1 MGALDGRTALV
12 AGASSG
18 IGLATAL
25 MFAEAGA
32 KVHAAARRA
41 DVIAEAAGD
50 QLVAHA
56 LDVTDRDSVS
66 QLAQRLIGEGPLHAL
81 VVAAGINIKR
91 RRLEQVEPEDWDRVL
106 AVNLTAAHR
115 TMKRALGAMVS
126 ARFGRIVNISTISAA
141 QPMPGQAAYAASKA
155 GLEALTR
162 TAAVETAHRGITVNA
177 IAPGLVDT
185 DFIADVPDDWARM
198 LPPRRTARPGE
209 IAACVG
215 FLVSESAA
223 YVNGATLRADGG
235 LTAGIRIGA
244 RRSRPQAGDQRPS
257 EEPHGHRIT
266 GAG

>member
-106 AVNLTAAHR
+106 AVNLTGAFNLVHSLLP
-115 TMKRALGAMVS
+115 ALRETRGDVVLIGSVS
-126 ARFGRIVNISTISAA
+126 GSWTDRSG
-141 QPMPGQAAYAASKA
+141 AAYQASKA
-155 GLEALTR
+155 GMLALARCGAFDEHEGVRFT
-162 TAAVETAHRGITVNA
+162 T
-177 IAPGLVDT
+177 IAPGVVDT
-185 DFIADVPDDWARM
+185 PILESRPEPPDAEMRAQMLMPEDVAAACLFAVS
-198 LPPRRTARPGE
+198 LPPRAYMPELTILPTALQAIGRT
-209 IAACVG
+209 
-215 FLVSESAA
+215 S
-223 YVNGATLRADGG
+223 
-235 LTAGIRIGA
+235 
-244 RRSRPQAGDQRPS
+244 
-257 EEPHGHRIT
+257 
-266 GAG
+266 